1 MTVENILTIDLED
14 WFHICGLEEMI
25 PETSWSN
32 LESRV
37 SVNTSKILN
46 IFDVLT
52 LTLLSRLALIH
63 RKY

>member
-32 LESRV
+32 LE
-37 SVNTSKILN
+37 ILCPR
-46 IFDVLT
+46 FCC
-52 LTLLSRLALIH
+52 
-63 RKY
+63 